1 MGKEFDILF
10 EFNIVKDLMTDGN
23 PGLRDSWIGLFRENP
38 IPYAKTTLYYGEGM
52 QIEIEYC
59 DTWNYLPRATSL
71 AAELK
76 EKYGVEA
83 ILVSSDGGVFE
94 VKVDENLV
102 FSKKQSGRFPEDH
115 EVPDK
120 INAL

>member
-1 MGKEFDILF
+1 
-10 EFNIVKDLMTDGN
+10 
-23 PGLRDSWIGLFRENP
+23 
-38 IPYAKTTLYYGEGM
+38 
-52 QIEIEYC
+52 
-59 DTWNYLPRATSL
+59 L

-102 FSKKQSGRFPEDH
+102 FSKKQSGRFPEDN

>member
-1 MGKEFDILF
+1 
-10 EFNIVKDLMTDGN
+10 
-23 PGLRDSWIGLFRENP
+23 
-38 IPYAKTTLYYGEGM
+38 M

-59 DTWNYLPRATSL
+59 SSWNYLPRASSL

-76 EKYGVEA
+76 EKFGVEA
-83 ILVSSDGGVFE
+83 NLVSSDGGVFE

-102 FSKKQSGRFPEDH
+102 FSKKQSGRFPEEN
-115 EVPDK
+115 EVLDK